1 MKKKRN
7 GFMLAEL
14 IITSTI
20 VVTSM
25 IALYSSFNRIYSLY
39 KAKNNYYY
47 VDGVYATKEI
57 ANTIVQNDFNKFII
71 KNFDAE
77 RNMFL
82 IKDGECK
89 VDATMHQKCE
99 AIKKLYN
106 IKNMVFA
113 EYNKCNLNIQKCT
126 TIDNNNRT
134 EQQINDTKALK
145 VTNQTFKDYVDYV
158 IDYYNIEDENNE
170 YNYVILTE
178 IEEKGQLYYS
188 NLRIR

>member
-1 MKKKRN
+1 MKKNRK

-25 IALYSSFNRIYSLY
+25 VALYASFNRIYSLY

-47 VDGVYATKEI
+47 VDGVYATKEL

-71 KNFDAE
+71 KNFDTE

-89 VDATMHQKCE
+89 VDTAMQQKCE

-106 IKNMVFA
+106 IKNMVFS

-134 EQQINDTKALK
+134 EQQINDAKALK
-145 VTNQTFKDYVDYV
+145 VKNQTFKDYIDYI